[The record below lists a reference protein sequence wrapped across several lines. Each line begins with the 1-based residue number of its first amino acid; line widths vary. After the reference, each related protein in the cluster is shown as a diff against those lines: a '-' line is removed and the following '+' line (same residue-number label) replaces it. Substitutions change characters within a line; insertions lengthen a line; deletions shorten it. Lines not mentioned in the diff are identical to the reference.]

1 MKKSALGKGLGAL
14 ISDSSDSISTYNKYS
29 TPAQATSN
37 ITAASICEI
46 SIEKIVANT
55 MQPRTHFS
63 EDALDDLAESIKSL
77 GIIQPITVRPI
88 GTKYQIISGER
99 RYRAAIKVGLNTIPA
114 YIKETDAKG
123 VLEMAIVENIQ
134 REDLDAI
141 EVALSYS
148 RLIEEC
154 DLTQETMAERIGKKR
169 SSITNY
175 LRLLKLPISIQALLR
190 DNKISMGHA
199 KVLLSIENSSLQEKL
214 CNEIIKKDLSVRQVE
229 QIIKNTQKPKR
240 INNDDKIELPET
252 YYKVI
257 DILGSYFDN
266 NISLKRSNEG
276 AGKLTISF
284 KNDAQVES
292 FLNSLKKLNN

>member
-14 ISDSSDSISTYNKYS
+14 ISDSSDSISTYNEYS